1 MNDDNRSS
9 GVDGTPS
16 AALDVAFEAIREAIH
31 LTRGRSLHPGSGGGW
46 EYPSDVYLC
55 VGVLTDIAAG
65 LTQTI
70 EQLSAALGEQYRAGQ
85 LSLDA
90 DDTWEGNSRAAF
102 AAAFDSFATAARHAH
117 LMGTA
122 LQAAHTIAGS
132 AEYTPTPPQP

>member
-1 MNDDNRSS
+1 MSDDNWSS
-9 GVDGTPS
+9 GVDQTPS
-16 AALDVAFEAIREAIH
+16 AALDAAFEAIREAVH
-31 LTRGRSLHPGSGGGW
+31 LTKGRSLHPGSGHGW

-70 EQLSAALGEQYRAGQ
+70 EQLSAALGGQYRAGQ
-85 LSLDA
+85 LSLDPDNA
-90 DDTWEGNSRAAF
+90 WEGDSRAAF
-102 AAAFDSFATAARHAH
+102 DAFATAARHAH

-132 AEYTPTPPQP
+132 AEYTAASPQP